1 MTKNSNPL
9 PSEPMGDW
17 HEPYFT
23 PAPPKML
30 DIPVTGSVEIC
41 DRYPPRIKY
50 AGTLWRFRILGAAPT
65 PLTHRQLVTIVGR
78 QGNSL
83 LIKI

>member
-1 MTKNSNPL
+1 MGNFNFL
-9 PSEPMGDW
+9 PSEPTSTW

-23 PAPPKML
+23 PASPKML
-30 DIPVTGSVEIC
+30 DVPVTGSVEIH

-50 AGTLWRFRILGAAPT
+50 AGTLWRFRICGNSTT